1 MLINT
6 ITEQL
11 DKKIADTDLTVIY
24 DFADDCLKLYD
35 QYDSCVVAV
44 PITAYYISQCYFH
57 LAGMVALSNQEHRV
71 IDETVRK
78 ILATPVSKLEAEEKY
93 VVQPPQ
99 FNSSNGVQ
107 LLSTDGTDRVFFAA
121 KKHGLKQSFTNNEL
135 QEIINQLSTADGDTT
150 WVASMIVSNKKPVE

>member
-6 ITEQL
+6 IT
-11 DKKIADTDLTVIY
+11 DKLREKLADTVLIVTY
-24 DFADDCLKLYD
+24 DDATNCLKIYD
-35 QYDSCVVAV
+35 QYGCCVAAV
-44 PITAYYISQCYFH
+44 PITAHYISQCYFH
-57 LAGMVALSNQEHRV
+57 LESMTELSNQEYRV

-78 ILATPVSKLEAEEKY
+78 ILATPASKLEAEEKY
-93 VVQPPQ
+93 IVAPDGLD
-99 FNSSNGVQ
+99 SSNGQQ
-107 LLSTDGTDRVFFAA
+107 LLSTDGIDRVFFAA